1 MPDGV
6 NTRLRQSVR
15 WSLVVGLLASFVQFR
30 ELRPSFAQPLP
41 ISADASAIM
50 ATPMPTLPSP
60 AATLSNIPQ
69 SANLASISHA
79 PPPTMLQ
86 ILTSARRGF
95 CARVRVSP
103 IGQMAANMRKPLSTV
118 TGGLVAAE
126 KVPHADEQAQPGP
139 EGTAAQLKAVN
150 LQAPKRRAAVRE
162 LRAVDVRYHPE
173 AEGILV
179 AALRADP
186 SECVRYEAALTIE
199 TLPACTEKIAKA
211 LRTCIDSSSA
221 DGNPAELSLRVRNQA
236 AIALAKCECCLPQ
249 SNVTPQLRPEYPMT
263 QIPIDN
269 DSKSN
274 TLPPLKNPA
283 ISQVSSQ
290 GSAGSTVQTAG
301 WWRPVEGKA
310 IESDRS
316 GMVTESIPDQ
326 SNRPKNLLEV
336 FKSARSNPKP

>member
-1 MPDGV
+1 
-6 NTRLRQSVR
+6 
-15 WSLVVGLLASFVQFR
+15 
-30 ELRPSFAQPLP
+30 
-41 ISADASAIM
+41 
-50 ATPMPTLPSP
+50 
-60 AATLSNIPQ
+60 
-69 SANLASISHA
+69 
-79 PPPTMLQ
+79 MLQ

-103 IGQMAANMRKPLSTV
+103 IGQLAGNLRKPISV
-118 TGGLVAAE
+118 ATGGLVAAE

-173 AEGILV
+173 AEGILI

-211 LRTCIDSSSA
+211 LRTSIDSSSA
-221 DGNPAELSLRVRNQA
+221 DGNPAELSLSVRKQA

-249 SNVTPQLRPEYPMT
+249 SNVTPKIRPEYPMS
-263 QIPIDN
+263 QNPIGN
-269 DSKSN
+269 DSKLN
-274 TLPPLKNPA
+274 ALPPVKNQA

-290 GSAGSTVQTAG
+290 GSVGSTVQTAG
-301 WWRPVEGKA
+301 WLLPVEGKP
-310 IESDRS
+310 IESDRL
-316 GMVTESIPDQ
+316 GMATESIPDQ
-326 SNRPKNLLEV
+326 SDRPKNLLEV
-336 FKSARSNPKP
+336 FKSARSNPKPQD